1 MKAPH
6 DLLSFFRDEDNFF
19 IATHINPDGDALGS
33 ALALTLALEF
43 SGKTVVVY
51 DRDPVPEYYRF
62 LPGQQKFIHSVQ
74 DIQAS
79 SMNLVLL
86 DCNSL
91 NRTGMEDIGFKH
103 SCVIDHHETENDF
116 GQIKWVEP
124 HAAATGI
131 LIYYLLR
138 ASGFEITQEIALNLY
153 TAIVVDTGAFR
164 YSNTSA
170 DVLRVSADLVEA
182 GASPAFV
189 SNSLYEKWSD
199 RRFALLIMAL
209 NTLEIRD
216 NVAVIFVTTQ
226 MFNETKTGP
235 DDTENFPSFPRMM
248 QKVKISIFL
257 RQISNNQWKI
267 SLRSKGDINVARIAV
282 LFEGGGHKNAA
293 GCIIKGD
300 LKTAKEALFKAIT
313 QLSDKDPEG
322 GQGS

>member
-6 DLLSFFRDEDNFF
+6 DLLAFFRDEDNFF

-33 ALALTLALEF
+33 ALALTLALES

-62 LPGQQKFIHSVQ
+62 LPGQQKFIHSVR
-74 DIQAS
+74 DIRSS

-91 NRTGMEDIGFKH
+91 NRTGMEDVRFKH

-124 HAAATGI
+124 HAAATGM

-138 ASGFEITQEIALNLY
+138 ASGFEITPEIALNLY

-170 DVLRVSADLVEA
+170 DVLRVSAELVEA

-199 RRFALLIMAL
+199 RRFALLILAL
-209 NTLEIRD
+209 NTLEIRG

-226 MFNETKTGP
+226 MFDETKTGP

-267 SLRSKGDINVARIAV
+267 SLRSKGDINVAKVAA
-282 LFEGGGHKNAA
+282 LFAGGGHKNAA
-293 GCIIKGD
+293 GCTIKGD
-300 LKTAKEALFKAIT
+300 LETAKEALFKAIT
-313 QLSDKDPEG
+313 DNQ
-322 GQGS
+322 

>member
-6 DLLSFFRDEDNFF
+6 DLLAFFRDEDNFF

-33 ALALTLALEF
+33 ALALTLALE
-43 SGKTVVVY
+43 SIGKTVVVY

-62 LPGQQKFIHSVQ
+62 LPGQQKFIHSVR
-74 DIQAS
+74 DIQSS

-91 NRTGMEDIGFKH
+91 NRTGMEDARFKH

-124 HAAATGI
+124 RAAATGM

-138 ASGFEITQEIALNLY
+138 ASGFEITPEIALNLY

-170 DVLRVSADLVEA
+170 DVLRVSAELVEV

-189 SNSLYEKWSD
+189 SNSLYEMWSD

-209 NTLEIRD
+209 NTLEIRG

-226 MFNETKTGP
+226 MFDETKTGP

-257 RQISNNQWKI
+257 RQISNNRWKI
-267 SLRSKGDINVARIAV
+267 SLRSKGDINVAKVAA
-282 LFEGGGHKNAA
+282 LFAGGGHKNAA
-293 GCIIKGD
+293 GCTIKGD
-300 LKTAKEALFKAIT
+300 LETAKEALFKAIT
-313 QLSDKDPEG
+313 DNQ
-322 GQGS
+322 